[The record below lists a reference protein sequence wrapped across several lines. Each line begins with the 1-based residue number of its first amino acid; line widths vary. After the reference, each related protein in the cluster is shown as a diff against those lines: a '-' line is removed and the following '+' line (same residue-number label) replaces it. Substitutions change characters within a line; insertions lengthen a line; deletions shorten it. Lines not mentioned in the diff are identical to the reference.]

1 MSYYLCGYMSSLQ
14 KNEEEE
20 EQKKTNNLGLPA
32 VKLPPLFGHT
42 FVPAT
47 F

>member
-20 EQKKTNNLGLPA
+20 EQKKKTIWGSRR
-32 VKLPPLFGHT
+32 
-42 FVPAT
+42 
-47 F
+47 

>member
-20 EQKKTNNLGLPA
+20 EQKKKTIWGSLR
-32 VKLPPLFGHT
+32 
-42 FVPAT
+42 
-47 F
+47 